1 MRGGAPRAERRDGS
15 RKVGGRVGSHHVRGG
30 DARVLEHQVHEF
42 VVELADDHAEA
53 NGGVGLV
60 PDVVDRR
67 GLPLVRVLA
76 LVREDDDVVRLL
88 DASGGVVL
96 VLLGQLRLLVLL
108 RGLLGGGDD

>member
-1 MRGGAPRAERRDGS
+1 
-15 RKVGGRVGSHHVRGG
+15 
-30 DARVLEHQVHEF
+30 
-42 VVELADDHAEA
+42 VELADDHAEA
-53 NGGVGLV
+53 NGSVGLV